1 MKQTFSIFLTF
12 LFCFCGK
19 ENNSKIFVLDS
30 KLIDSTNSVI
40 QFVSNRRFSQF
51 KTPIEVRFFA
61 NDKLIDSIIEPDFKM
76 ISWYSNRN
84 DTIELVAH
92 INTFEAT
99 SLLLRFIDGK
109 PNVFYYRASHSGQYY
124 FRTPLVDTFAD
135 QIEIPPKNYKL
146 KLSQIPDTTFKQ
158 VIYGQIEM
166 ESTGYFDQRD
176 TLNKERK
183 IKMKFNFRSQF
194 RSFSY

>member
-1 MKQTFSIFLTF
+1 
-12 LFCFCGK
+12 
-19 ENNSKIFVLDS
+19 
-30 KLIDSTNSVI
+30 
-40 QFVSNRRFSQF
+40 
-51 KTPIEVRFFA
+51 
-61 NDKLIDSIIEPDFKM
+61 M